1 MNLDKL
7 STYQNQKQFVDDIR
21 AKTFE
26 TEIKCHGCAQVI
38 VQTFLDVLEEDNQQ
52 VSMAASPFAAGL
64 ALTGNNCGAAIG
76 ALMVLGLVYG
86 RRDVN
91 EGMQGILKGIRPM
104 RKFVKYFEGKYGHLN
119 CRDLTGTDLAIPHQ
133 AAAYFEAGGLEKC
146 ATMMADAAAF
156 VAELIYDGSRSGVQG
171 FRVQG

>member
-1 MNLDKL
+1 MKLDNLNKYRDKAQLL
-7 STYQNQKQFVDDIR
+7 SEVR

-38 VQTFLDVLEEDNQQ
+38 VHTFLDILEEDNRQA
-52 VSMAASPFAAGL
+52 SMAASPFAAGL

-76 ALMVLGLVYG
+76 ALMVLGLAYG

-91 EGMQGILKGIRPM
+91 EGMEGILKGIRPM
-104 RKFVKYFEGKYGHLN
+104 RKFVKYFEEKYGHMN
-119 CRDLTGTDLAIPHQ
+119 CRDLTGTDLANPQ
-133 AAAYFEAGGLEKC
+133 KATAYFEAGGLEKC

-156 VAELIYDGSRSGVQG
+156 VAELIYDESIQS
-171 FRVQG
+171 

>member
-26 TEIKCHGCAQVI
+26 TEMKCHGCAQVI
-38 VQTFLDVLEEDNQQ
+38 VQTFLDILEEDNQQ
-52 VSMAASPFAAGL
+52 ASMAASPFAAGL

-91 EGMQGILKGIRPM
+91 EGMEGILKGIQPM
-104 RKFVKYFEGKYGHLN
+104 RKFVKYFENKYGHLN
-119 CRDLTGTDLAIPHQ
+119 CRDLTGTDLANPQ
-133 AAAYFEAGGLEKC
+133 KATAYLEAGGLEKC
-146 ATMMADAAAF
+146 ATMMANAAAF
-156 VAELIYDGSRSGVQG
+156 VAELIYDESMQS
-171 FRVQG
+171 

>member
-1 MNLDKL
+1 MNLDNL
-7 STYQNQKQFVDDIR
+7 SKYETKEQFLSDIR

-38 VQTFLDVLEEDNQQ
+38 VQTFLDILEEDNQQ

-104 RKFVKYFEGKYGHLN
+104 RKFVKYFENKYAHLN
-119 CRDLTGTDLAIPHQ
+119 CRDLTGADLAIPHQ
-133 AAAYFEAGGLEKC
+133 AAAYLEAGGLEKC
-146 ATMMADAAAF
+146 AAMMADAAAF
-156 VAELIYDGSRSGVQG
+156 VAELIYDERIQP
-171 FRVQG
+171 

>member
-1 MNLDKL
+1 MNLAKL
-7 STYQNQKQFVDDIR
+7 SKYRNKQQFVDEIK

-64 ALTGNNCGAAIG
+64 ALTGNNCGATIG

-91 EGMQGILKGIRPM
+91 EGMQGIIKGIRPM
-104 RKFVKYFEGKYGHLN
+104 RKFVKYFENKYTHLN

-133 AAAYFEAGGLEKC
+133 AADYFDAGGLEKC
-146 ATMMADAAAF
+146 AAMMADAAAF
-156 VAELIYDGSRSGVQG
+156 VAELIYDESIQP
-171 FRVQG
+171 

>member
-1 MNLDKL
+1 MKLDNLRK
-7 STYQNQKQFVDDIR
+7 YQNKEQFLSEIR

-26 TEIKCHGCAQVI
+26 TEMKCHGCAQVI
-38 VQTFLDVLEEDNQQ
+38 VQTFLDILEEDNQQ
-52 VSMAASPFAAGL
+52 ASMAASPFAAGL

-91 EGMQGILKGIRPM
+91 EGMEGILKGIRPM
-104 RKFVKYFEGKYGHLN
+104 RKFMKYFENKYAHLN
-119 CRDLTGTDLAIPHQ
+119 CRDLTGTDLANPQ
-133 AAAYFEAGGLEKC
+133 KATAYLEAGGLEKC

-156 VAELIYDGSRSGVQG
+156 VAELIYDESVQP
-171 FRVQG
+171 

>member
-1 MNLDKL
+1 MQLENLCK
-7 STYQNQKQFVDDIR
+7 YRNKQQFVEDIR

-86 RRDVN
+86 RQDVN
-91 EGMQGILKGIRPM
+91 EGMPGILKGIRPM

-156 VAELIYDGSRSGVQG
+156 VAELIYEESTQP
-171 FRVQG
+171 

>member
-1 MNLDKL
+1 MQLENLRQ
-7 STYQNQKQFVDDIR
+7 YQNKAQFLSDVR
-21 AKTFE
+21 TKTFE

-38 VQTFLDVLEEDNQQ
+38 VHTFLDILGEDNRQA
-52 VSMAASPFAAGL
+52 SMAASPFAAGL

-91 EGMQGILKGIRPM
+91 EGMDGILKGIRPM
-104 RKFVKYFEGKYGHLN
+104 RKFVKYFEAKYGHLN
-119 CRDLTGTDLAIPHQ
+119 CRDLTGTDLADPQ
-133 AAAYFEAGGLEKC
+133 KATAYFEAGGLEKC

-156 VAELIYDGSRSGVQG
+156 VAELIYDDHMQS
-171 FRVQG
+171 